1 MHNFATIGVARG
13 VEGADAPP
21 AGRQKFFIG
30 IFRWNE
36 AKMGLNLV
44 SVPPQRDKKGSWWLY
59 MTYMTM

>member
-13 VEGADAPP
+13 VEGADASP
-21 AGRQKFFIG
+21 AGRQKIFLG

-44 SVPPQRDKKGSWWLY
+44 SVPPQR
-59 MTYMTM
+59 